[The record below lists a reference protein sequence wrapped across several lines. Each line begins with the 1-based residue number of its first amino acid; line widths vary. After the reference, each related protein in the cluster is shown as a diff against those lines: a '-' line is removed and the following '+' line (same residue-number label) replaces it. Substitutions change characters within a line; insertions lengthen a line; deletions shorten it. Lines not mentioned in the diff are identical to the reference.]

1 MKKII
6 LVASMLFWLAI
17 NPGIAQ
23 NPRQNSIPLIGDI
36 APSFTAESTNGT
48 INFPEDFGRSWKIL
62 FAHPRDFTPVCSSEL
77 LELAFAESEFEKLG
91 AKLVVMSTDILDSH
105 FAWKEALEEI
115 PYRGRQPVT
124 INFPLVDDSKY
135 NISDMY
141 GMTHPS
147 AKKGANIRG
156 VFFIDR
162 ENRVRAIFFYPSEV
176 GRSTDEILR
185 TLIALQRTDDNFAI
199 STPANWKPGEPLMV
213 PYPNPLMLENMR
225 SATPIYF
232 QYSWFM
238 TFTSDMEKED

>member
-17 NPGIAQ
+17 IPGIAQ
-23 NPRQNSIPLIGDI
+23 TQRQSNIPLIGEM
-36 APSFTAESTNGT
+36 APSFTAESTTGRL
-48 INFPEDFGRSWKIL
+48 NFPEDFGRSWKIL